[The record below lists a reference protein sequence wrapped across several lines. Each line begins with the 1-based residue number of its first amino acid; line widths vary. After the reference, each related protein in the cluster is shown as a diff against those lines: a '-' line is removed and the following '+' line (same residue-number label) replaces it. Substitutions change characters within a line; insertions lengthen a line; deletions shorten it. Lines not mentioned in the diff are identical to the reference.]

1 MFPLHAIKNAIVHLW
16 YANFS
21 LILSRTRKVLAKY
34 IISFEFESGS
44 SVELNQQLN
53 QSDRGFSGFGD
64 VSAAG
69 AKLLNSKFCVI
80 YVLTKEQMAFQARFP
95 ICSRIRG
102 MPSYIWPAAGAPAA
116 NMCSLKQEQISGGG
130 LGHWY
135 GYKLLGAPFRNS
147 TYQAQVS
154 LYLHISIST
163 YLHIRTSAYPHILF
177 AFAYLR
183 LRGLCLYR
191 IKAFNGAF
199 NLVNRPLSGPAEIF
213 R

>member
-1 MFPLHAIKNAIVHLW
+1 VV
-16 YANFS
+16 ANFS

-44 SVELNQQLN
+44 SVELNQHLN

-135 GYKLLGAPFRNS
+135 GYKLLGAPFWKLHLPGPS
-147 TYQAQVS
+147 IFVS
-154 LYLHISIST
+154 AHQHIHISTHPHIRIST
-163 YLHIRTSAYPHILF
+163 HPLRICVSAVAWSLPVPNQSI
-177 AFAYLR
+177 
-183 LRGLCLYR
+183 
-191 IKAFNGAF
+191 
-199 NLVNRPLSGPAEIF
+199 
-213 R
+213 